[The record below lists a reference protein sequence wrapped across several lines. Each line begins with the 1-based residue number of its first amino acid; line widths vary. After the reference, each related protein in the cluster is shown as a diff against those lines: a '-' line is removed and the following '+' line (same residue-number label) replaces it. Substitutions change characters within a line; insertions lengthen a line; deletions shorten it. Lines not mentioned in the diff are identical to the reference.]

1 MPGEDVVFLVNPA
14 SANGATGKRWP
25 EIERRAAAAG
35 LRGET
40 LVSARP
46 GHLVELAAQAARSGA
61 RLLVAVGGDGTVNEA
76 VNGLLQAAAPDGVEL
91 AVIPRGTGRDFARS
105 FGVPADVDGAIAV
118 ARDGTVR
125 AVDVGLARFSRWDG
139 SPAESYFVN
148 FGGAGISGA
157 IARRANASSKAL
169 GGRVS
174 FIWAT
179 VAVFARWQSADV
191 TVTVDGEERA
201 GRMFE
206 VLVQN
211 GEFTAGGMWV
221 TPGAAPDDGLFDIL
235 LIGDVTKAD
244 FARTFPKVYRGS
256 HLGHPKID
264 RLSGRRVAVDS
275 PARLPIALDG
285 EQPGT
290 TPVEFDVVPRALR
303 VRVPA

>member
-1 MPGEDVVFLVNPA
+1 MRGEGVVFLVNPA
-14 SANGATGKRWP
+14 SANGATRRRWP
-25 EIERRAAAAG
+25 DIARRAAAAG
-35 LRGET
+35 LRGEA
-40 LVSARP
+40 LMSERP
-46 GHLVELAAQAARSGA
+46 GHIVELAAEAARSGV
-61 RLLVAVGGDGTVNEA
+61 RILVAVGGDGTVNEA
-76 VNGLLQAAAPDGVEL
+76 VNGLLAGGTPDGTEL

-105 FGVPADVDGAIAV
+105 FGVPHDVDGAIAV
-118 ARDGTVR
+118 ARDGVSR
-125 AVDVGLARFSRWDG
+125 PVDVGRARFRDHEG
-139 SPAESYFVN
+139 SPAESYFAN

-169 GGRVS
+169 GGRAS

-179 VAVFARWQSADV
+179 VAVFARWRSADV
-191 TVTVDGEERA
+191 TLTVDGEERA

-244 FARTFPKVYRGS
+244 FALTFPKVYRGS
-256 HLGHPKID
+256 HLAHPKID

-275 PARLPIALDG
+275 PSPLPIALDG

-290 TPVEFDVVPRALR
+290 TPVEFEVVPRAIRLR
-303 VRVPA
+303 VRA